1 MKTGAG
7 LTISDVT
14 SVIEAAKQVIADVI
28 AEGGVVNTELFNA
41 FPQHQRGVRL
51 A

>member
-1 MKTGAG
+1 MKIDAG

-28 AEGGVVNTELFNA
+28 AEGAWSTRSCSMH
-41 FPQHQRGVRL
+41 FP